1 MSGAVILYKTKLIY
15 IYMEYIDIHSHL
27 YFKDFDADREEVIT
41 RMKEAGIATISI
53 GTGLETSKESIA
65 LAEQYSHLYACV
77 GLHPG
82 HVASID
88 VPAELAV
95 LAEHEKVVAI
105 GECGFDYFRL
115 EGDALDIKKSQRKVF
130 EHQVELARKVG
141 KPLMLH
147 CRPSKGSQD
156 AYHDTLD
163 ILESF
168 YKTNPE
174 LAGNAHFF
182 AGDMDVLKR
191 FLDIG
196 FTVSFTG
203 VLTFTHDYDELV
215 RYTPLESLHA
225 ETDAPFVA
233 PVPHRGARNSPEYVP
248 QVVSAIARIKEE
260 EEEIVKNTLV
270 SNARKLFKV
279 TI

>member
-1 MSGAVILYKTKLIY
+1 MDFPTLS
-15 IYMEYIDIHSHL
+15 YIDIHSHL
-27 YFKDFDADREEVIT
+27 YFKDFDSDREELIG

-53 GTGLETSKESIA
+53 GTRLETSKESIT
-65 LAEQYSHLYACV
+65 LAERYSHLYACV

-82 HVASID
+82 DVVSMD
-88 VPAELAV
+88 VPEELEV

-115 EGDALDIKKSQRKVF
+115 EGDYLDIKKSQKKVF
-130 EHQVELARKVG
+130 EHQVELALKVK

-147 CRPSKGSQD
+147 SRPSKGSQD

-163 ILESF
+163 ILESY
-168 YKTNPE
+168 YKTNSE
-174 LAGNAHFF
+174 LSGNAHFF

-191 FLDIG
+191 FLNIG
-196 FTVSFTG
+196 FSVSFTG

-215 RYTPLESLHA
+215 RFAPLESLHA

-233 PVPHRGARNSPEYVP
+233 PAPHRGARNSPEYVP
-248 QVVSAIARIKEE
+248 HVVSAIARIKEE
-260 EEEIVKNTLV
+260 EEEIVKNTLI
-270 SNARKLFKV
+270 SNARKLFKLPF
-279 TI
+279 

>member
-1 MSGAVILYKTKLIY
+1 MDYK
-15 IYMEYIDIHSHL
+15 YIDIHSHL
-27 YFKDFDADREEVIT
+27 YFKDFDSDREEVIT

-82 HVASID
+82 HVVSID
-88 VPAELAV
+88 IPEELAA

-115 EGDALDIKKSQRKVF
+115 DASAEGINKEIKQTQKKVF
-130 EHQVELARKVG
+130 EHQVELALKVN

-147 CRPSKGSQD
+147 CRGSKGSQD

-163 ILESF
+163 ILES
-168 YKTNPE
+168 YHKEHGT
-174 LAGNAHFF
+174 LSGNAHFF

-203 VLTFTHDYDELV
+203 VLTFTHDYDDLV
-215 RYTPLESLHA
+215 RYVPLESLHA

-260 EEEIVKNTLV
+260 EEETVKNTLI
-270 SNARKLFKV
+270 SNARKLFKLPF
-279 TI
+279 